1 MTLPSHFFIIL
12 LLLPFL
18 QPWRLAASTPGAEDF
33 FKYVAEEG
41 ERLVDEV
48 IGEDNSINH
57 EFPLN
62 SAQAAVQTGIHSVP
76 PSVECA
82 PTDHQSSSNSAC
94 SSKPQLPSPVAAAAS
109 LTSHLQPPTTVR
121 PVGRIVTTVVREE
134 NTAAVFLPHTTI
146 SAATN
151 ECNNTS
157 SNASKN
163 HDVTTINIKGIVIDL
178 VLLNQIKDLTSKKE
192 EYENLSETILKEA
205 KGINAVFA
213 SIIDSWETF
222 KDQKEAFFQ
231 QIDAKADEAI
241 EQIDPRSHV
250 AQEQK
255 KVIQENQQLI
265 KDKLFLLDQ
274 LTISQEVLNI
284 AIQYKNKFANAFLE
298 AEDPALKH
306 FYYKNLDSINNNI
319 ENLEK
324 AAAAVIT
331 LSEQKN
337 RCLASA
343 AVATE
348 EENIDIAKQFQAA
361 AKAAE
366 EAITSYCEFAQE
378 MKQGDVPSASLL
390 RIKGFSLE
398 CYALEVEYNGHAA
411 MSEDETQA
419 DNFDEVSNHARKA
432 ADLFKKAAQTKSE
445 GKIEVAKTYEQTAQY
460 FFQSAQATA
469 NGNTIKAEIF
479 LGAAN
484 IALETTEL
492 FKNAAQARSEGQ
504 IEVAT
509 AFEQAAQY
517 SSQAA
522 QTAANGNSTKN
533 NNFPSA
539 TTSSVSAADN
549 FKNAALARSA
559 GQIEVATAYEQAAR
573 YHFQAAQTVANGNS
587 TEAENFSEAAYNVFC
602 AACSLK
608 KAAQAKSE
616 GQVEVATAFEQAAQY
631 RFQAAKAF
639 THENSI
645 EGKNLSTA
653 ALCAINAAEPLKN
666 AARARSEGQG
676 EAAEAFAQSAQY
688 YYQAAQ
694 FAANGDKKE
703 KDIFSK
709 EARAATSVAQKF
721 S

>member
-1 MTLPSHFFIIL
+1 MTLPSHFLIIL

-94 SSKPQLPSPVAAAAS
+94 SSKPQLPSPATASAS
-109 LTSHLQPPTTVR
+109 LISHLQPPTTVR

-348 EENIDIAKQFQAA
+348 EEENIDIAKQFQAA

-445 GKIEVAKTYEQTAQY
+445 GKIEAAKAYEQTAQY
-460 FFQSAQATA
+460 HLQ
-469 NGNTIKAEIF
+469 
-479 LGAAN
+479 
-484 IALETTEL
+484 
-492 FKNAAQARSEGQ
+492 AAQAGVNGDTTNAKNFSKAAYHISKAAYNLGKVAQVKSE
-504 IEVAT
+504 
-509 AFEQAAQY
+509 
-517 SSQAA
+517 SQTEDTKIYE
-522 QTAANGNSTKN
+522 QTA
-533 NNFPSA
+533 
-539 TTSSVSAADN
+539 
-549 FKNAALARSA
+549 
-559 GQIEVATAYEQAAR
+559 Q
-573 YHFQAAQTVANGNS
+573 YHFQAAQAAVNGD
-587 TEAENFSEAAYNVFC
+587 TTKTENFLEAAYNTSSAGEALKI
-602 AACSLK
+602 AANARNEGK
-608 KAAQAKSE
+608 ENKAK
-616 GQVEVATAFEQAAQY
+616 VLEQAAQY
-631 RFQAAKAF
+631 FFQAV
-639 THENSI
+639 
-645 EGKNLSTA
+645 
-653 ALCAINAAEPLKN
+653 
-666 AARARSEGQG
+666 
-676 EAAEAFAQSAQY
+676 
-688 YYQAAQ
+688 QAAV
-694 FAANGDKKE
+694 NGDSTQAKNY
-703 KDIFSK
+703 SR
-709 EARAATSVAQKF
+709 EAYNILCSCST
-721 S
+721 